1 MTDLSTAHD
10 QPPFPASSVEE
21 RQGNGTNG
29 VGKQPDAGSSENG
42 GRSKRPSAD
51 QVAAAADL
59 MQSLAANIGTAVHG
73 KPEQIELAVLCL
85 AAEGHLLVEDVP
97 GVGKTLLA
105 KALAKSVSG
114 ATSRVQFTPDLLPA
128 DLTGVTVVNQSTSEF
143 IFRPG
148 PVFANIV
155 LCDEINRASPK
166 VQSALL
172 EAMEERQVS
181 VDNQTHLLPRPFMVI
196 ATQNPVEQEGTYPLP
211 ESQLDRFLARMSIGY
226 PHREAEIAV
235 MRGAAAAGES
245 AIDLLRPVTAVQDL
259 EQVTRIVPNL
269 HVASVLLG
277 YVVDV
282 LAASRNHPDLRLGAS
297 PRAGQAW
304 LRLARA
310 RAILHNREFVTPE
323 DLRSTA
329 GPVLT
334 HRLLPRSRS
343 VDTASVLNAVIGSVP
358 IPGSRK
364 G

>member
-1 MTDLSTAHD
+1 MTDLSTAHN
-10 QPPFPASSVEE
+10 QSTIAHASANGGDT
-21 RQGNGTNG
+21 GNGTGTGTGTGN
-29 VGKQPDAGSSENG
+29 ATGSTT
-42 GRSKRPSAD
+42 RSKRPTVE
-51 QVAAAADL
+51 QVAAASQIL
-59 MQSLAANIGTAVHG
+59 QTLAANVATVVHG
-73 KPEQIELAVLCL
+73 KPDQIELAVLCL

-105 KALAKSVSG
+105 KSLAKSVSG

-128 DLTGVTVVNQSTSEF
+128 DLTGVTIVNQSSNEF
-143 IFRPG
+143 SFRPG

-181 VDNQTHLLPRPFMVI
+181 VDNTTHALPRPFMVV

-226 PHREAEIAV
+226 PNRESEITV
-235 MRGAAAAGES
+235 MRGTAASGES
-245 AIDLLRPVTAVQDL
+245 ALDLLGPVAD
-259 EQVTRIVPNL
+259 VTDIEAITKMVPNL
-269 HVASVLLG
+269 HVAAVLLG

-282 LAASRNHPDLRLGAS
+282 LSVSRSHPDLRLGAS

-310 RAILHNREFVTPE
+310 RAVLKNREFVTPE
-323 DLRSTA
+323 DLRATA
-329 GPVLT
+329 APVLT

-343 VDTASVLNAVIGSVP
+343 VNPAAVLEAVLGSVP
-358 IPGSRK
+358 VPGSRK

>member
-10 QPPFPASSVEE
+10 QSTLPNAANGSANSAAQE
-21 RQGNGTNG
+21 QNGT
-29 VGKQPDAGSSENG
+29 AAA
-42 GRSKRPSAD
+42 RSARPTAE
-51 QVAAAADL
+51 QVAAASAL
-59 MQSLAANIGTAVHG
+59 MQSLTANIASAVHG
-73 KPEQIELAVLCL
+73 KPDQIELAVMCL

-105 KALAKSVSG
+105 KALARSVSG

-128 DLTGVTVVNQSTSEF
+128 DLTGVTVVNQSTNEF

-181 VDNQTHLLPRPFMVI
+181 IDSRTHALPRPFMVI
-196 ATQNPVEQEGTYPLP
+196 ATQNPAEQEGTYPLP

-226 PHREAEIAV
+226 PNRDAEIVV
-235 MRGAAAAGES
+235 MRGSAAAGES
-245 AIDLLRPVTAVQDL
+245 NIDRLGPVANVADI
-259 EQVTRIVPNL
+259 EHVTRMVPNL
-269 HVASVLLG
+269 HVATVLLG

-282 LAASRNHPDLRLGAS
+282 LAASRTHPDLRLGAS

-310 RAILHNREFVTPE
+310 RAILRNREFVTPE
-323 DLRSTA
+323 DLRATA
-329 GPVLT
+329 GPVLS

-343 VDTASVLNAVIGSVP
+343 VNISAVLEAVLGSVP
-358 IPGSRK
+358 VPGSRK

>member
-10 QPPFPASSVEE
+10 QSTLPNAANGSANSVAQE
-21 RQGNGTNG
+21 QNGT
-29 VGKQPDAGSSENG
+29 AAA
-42 GRSKRPSAD
+42 RSARPTAE
-51 QVAAAADL
+51 QVAAASAL
-59 MQSLAANIGTAVHG
+59 MQSLTANIASAVHG
-73 KPEQIELAVLCL
+73 KPDQIELAVMCL

-105 KALAKSVSG
+105 KALARSVSG

-128 DLTGVTVVNQSTSEF
+128 DLTGVTVVNQSTNEF

-181 VDNQTHLLPRPFMVI
+181 IDSRTHALPRPFMVI
-196 ATQNPVEQEGTYPLP
+196 ATQNPAEQEGTYPLP

-226 PHREAEIAV
+226 PNRDAEIVV
-235 MRGAAAAGES
+235 MRGSAAAGES
-245 AIDLLRPVTAVQDL
+245 NIDRLGPVANVADI
-259 EQVTRIVPNL
+259 EHVTRMVPNL
-269 HVASVLLG
+269 HVATVLLG

-282 LAASRNHPDLRLGAS
+282 LAASRTHPDLRLGAS

-310 RAILHNREFVTPE
+310 RAILRNREFVTPE
-323 DLRSTA
+323 DLRATA
-329 GPVLT
+329 GAVLS

-343 VDTASVLNAVIGSVP
+343 VNISAVLDAVLGSVP
-358 IPGSRK
+358 VPGSRK